1 MTPLDGC
8 CEKVLSNCYHLL
20 DNQFLEKSVGRVVT
34 RTIEKALSRP
44 NLSRVLGDVART
56 KQKRPFGRSCLAKLP

>member
-34 RTIEKALSRP
+34 RTIEKALHAP
-44 NLSRVLGDVART
+44 YLNRVSDQMDT
-56 KQKRPFGRSCLAKLP
+56 KQNVKVYL